1 MPTPPLDPLIRAR
14 RSDADVA
21 AYDFARPR
29 AVSDRQLR
37 AVQAVHA
44 ALAVDL
50 GAALAGA
57 LDEAV
62 TVRTRS
68 IDEVQ
73 AVDFERSRSQ
83 PAALFVVEVGP
94 GGPALALDV
103 STAFALF
110 LVERH
115 LGGADPL
122 GDGGRGLSDLERA
135 VVERHWLPLVW
146 SAFARAWGS
155 VPPQPCRFASDA
167 TLLVLAPPDAPVL
180 VVDLD
185 VTVGGAAAG
194 LSLCY
199 PMPVLQLLAGP
210 PAAPSQAMPINHLP
224 LTLSAELGRARL
236 TVGDL
241 TALVPGD
248 VVPLGVAPDAPL
260 TVRVGDRL
268 QFQARAGAVGSK
280 LALDVL
286 TVPAPPSDR

>member
-1 MPTPPLDPLIRAR
+1 MPTPPLDPILRAR
-14 RSDADVA
+14 RADAEVA

-44 ALAVDL
+44 ALADAL
-50 GAALAGA
+50 GSALADA
-57 LDEAV
+57 LGETV
-62 TVRTRS
+62 VVRTRS
-68 IDEVQ
+68 VDEVQ

-83 PAALFVVEVGP
+83 PAALFVDEIGP

-103 STAFALF
+103 ETAFALF

-115 LGGADPL
+115 LGGTDPL
-122 GDGGRGLSDLERA
+122 SADGRALSDLERA
-135 VVERHWLPLVW
+135 VVERHWLPLLW
-146 SAFARAWGS
+146 SAFAEAWGS

-180 VVDLD
+180 VVDLE
-185 VTVGGAAAG
+185 VTVGDAAAV

-199 PMPVLQLLAGP
+199 PAAALQLLVGS
-210 PAAPSQAMPINHLP
+210 PASPSQALPLDHLP

-241 TALVPGD
+241 TALAPGD
-248 VVPLGVAPDAPL
+248 VVPLGVSPDAPL

-286 TVPAPPSDR
+286 TVPAPPSVR

>member
-1 MPTPPLDPLIRAR
+1 MPTAPLDPLIRAR
-14 RSDADVA
+14 GPDAEVA

-44 ALAVDL
+44 ALAADL
-50 GAALAGA
+50 GAALADA
-57 LDEAV
+57 LGEAV
-62 TVRTRS
+62 AVRTRS
-68 IDEVQ
+68 VDEVQ

-83 PAALFVVEVGP
+83 PAALFVGEVGP

-103 STAFALF
+103 PTALALF

-122 GDGGRGLSDLERA
+122 GDGGRALSDLERA
-135 VVERHWLPLVW
+135 VVERHWLPLVGA
-146 SAFARAWGS
+146 AFARAWGS
-155 VPPQPCRFASDA
+155 VPPRPCRFASDA
-167 TLLVLAPPDAPVL
+167 ALLVLAPPDAPVL

-185 VTVGGAAAG
+185 VTVGGAATS

-199 PMPVLQLLAGP
+199 PVPVLQLLAGT
-210 PAAPSQAMPINHLP
+210 PAASQAMPIDHLP
-224 LTLSAELGRARL
+224 LTLTAELGRARL

-241 TALVPGD
+241 TALAPGD